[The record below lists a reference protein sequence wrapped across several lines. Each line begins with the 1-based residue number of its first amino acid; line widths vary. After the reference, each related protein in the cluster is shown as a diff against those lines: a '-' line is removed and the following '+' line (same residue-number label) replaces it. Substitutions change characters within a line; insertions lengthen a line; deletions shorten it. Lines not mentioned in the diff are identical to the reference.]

1 MIDPGEFHER
11 SAAELGLA
19 FGVLGAAFLFEGA
32 SLVVAGR
39 VIRRGAR
46 RRGWSMRR
54 YLRRSPDMTTKTVFW
69 EDSAA
74 ALGLVIAALGL
85 GIAELSAS
93 ETADGVASIIIG
105 VLLTVV
111 ALMVGAQARGLL
123 LGAAATPELRSV
135 VRATVLEFEEVDT
148 VVRLLTMQ
156 LGARSV
162 LVNGELQLL
171 RDLDVEEAEHLI
183 REIDGALR
191 RRAPEVTSTFW
202 ELRRQALD
210 TSVGPRI
217 FE

>member
-74 ALGLVIAALGL
+74 TLGLVIAA
-85 GIAELSAS
+85 LSAS

>member
-1 MIDPGEFHER
+1 MVDPGEFHER

-32 SLVVAGR
+32 SLLVAGR

-46 RRGWSMRR
+46 RRGWS
-54 YLRRSPDMTTKTVFW
+54 LRRSPDMTTKTVFW

-85 GIAELSAS
+85 GIAELAES

-111 ALMVGAQARGLL
+111 ALMIGAQARGLL
-123 LGAAATPELRSV
+123 LGAAASPELRSA
-135 VRATVLEFEEVDT
+135 VRATVLEFEEVET

-162 LVNGELQLL
+162 LVTGELQLS
-171 RDLDVEEAEHLI
+171 RDLNVEEAEHLI

-191 RRAPEVTSTFW
+191 RTAPEVTSTFW